1 MAPVDPRGMQMSTE
15 ALRELDAVAGGAK
28 HIETTG
34 ELVTESGARLTV
46 RLTQTTNVE
55 GYGIITRGGYLMRDG
70 SVLARSQE
78 TTSFEEMMSDVARL
92 SEPHGRLDPSSIT
105 SRVTRG
111 KLKGKPLKDLCRAAW
126 CEAFGM
132 EVPSDEE
139 LAMARRAGKK
149 PADEATRAKASAA
162 SAKATAT
169 RRARRELLELLRDGE
184 DGVQAWN
191 RRREEALALTPF
203 RKAKLAGLD
212 LASARLVHM
221 PEGDFTGADLTKAR
235 LNGCD
240 LSKGVFRDA
249 KLTGAVLSGADLRG
263 ADLSDADLTGANLS
277 GASLR
282 STVLTGARLDETR
295 LTRVGVDESTVWPE
309 GFEIPE
315 EIRWLGAGPSP
326 AELAALDK
334 ARSDAGP
341 IDLETFMKRLE
352 NSVDKGP
359 LTKALKM
366 LKKDRFEL
374 FVDVDGDALTGVVK
388 SQTDPDLVYACRLGE
403 GGEFG
408 CCTQNLN
415 RCGGLRGGLCKHLL
429 VLVVG
434 LAQAGDADADTMD
447 LWVQRARL
455 HEAFIDQ
462 EALGAI
468 LLRYKGAQAGE
479 IDWRPAETVPEDFYA
494 F

>member
-1 MAPVDPRGMQMSTE
+1 MHSE
-15 ALRELDAVAGGAK
+15 ALRELDAVAQNAK

-34 ELVTESGARLTV
+34 ELVSESGDRLTV
-46 RLTQTTNVE
+46 VMRQTTNVE
-55 GYGIITRGGYLMRDG
+55 GYGIVSRGGFVEG
-70 SVLARSQE
+70 GGKVLARSDE
-78 TTSFEEMMSDVARL
+78 TSSFEAMMSDVARL
-92 SEPHGRLDPSSIT
+92 GLPHGRLDPSSIT

-111 KLKGKPLKDLCRAAW
+111 RVKGKALKDLCRAAW

-132 EVPSDEE
+132 ELPSAEE
-139 LAMARRAGKK
+139 LAAARRANRK
-149 PADEATRAKASAA
+149 PADEAARAKAAAA

-169 RRARRELLELLRDGE
+169 RRARRELLDLLRDGPG
-184 DGVQAWN
+184 GVKAWN
-191 RRREEALALTPF
+191 ARRDEALELTPF
-203 RKAKLAGLD
+203 RKAQLAGLD
-212 LASARLVHM
+212 LASAKLVHM
-221 PEGDFTGADLTKAR
+221 PEGDFTGADLTRAR

-240 LSKGVFRDA
+240 LSKGVFRQA
-249 KLTGAVLSGADLRG
+249 KLSGAVLSGADLRE

-282 STVLTGARLDETR
+282 GTVLTGASLDEAR
-295 LTRVGVDESTVWPE
+295 LGHAGVDDSTVWPQ

-315 EIRWLGAGPSP
+315 EVRWVGAGPSP
-326 AELAALDK
+326 AELAALDQ
-334 ARSDAGP
+334 ARGEAGP
-341 IDLETFMKRLE
+341 VDLETFMKRVE
-352 NSVDKGP
+352 TSVDKGP
-359 LTKALKM
+359 LSKALKM

-374 FVDVDGDALTGVVK
+374 FVEVDGEALTGVVK
-388 SQTDPDLVYACRLGE
+388 SQTDADLVYACRLGA

-434 LAQAGDADADTMD
+434 MAQAGDADADTLD

-479 IDWRPAETVPEDFYA
+479 IDWRPAQTVPEDFYA